1 MSDTFKGRYTV
12 GYGYI
17 GGSARS
23 NPAAV
28 PHHFTIRASDLS
40 DDMTDLELENLY
52 YESAQEHFEQHI
64 TCETDDADEFVAWAR
79 ARLAK
84 GNAD

>member
-12 GYGYI
+12 GGGYI
-17 GGSARS
+17 GGSAR
-23 NPAAV
+23 

-64 TCETDDADEFVAWAR
+64 TCETYDADEFVAWAR